1 MKKVII
7 FLVAVGGFAVSS
19 FGQASVTANAPATAN
34 IVTPLGITKSVDMNF
49 GNIAVNANAGT
60 VVLGTNN
67 TRTVTGGI
75 TLPGTTGTVAAAQF
89 SVTGQ
94 TGYTYSITLPA
105 AALTLTRTSG
115 TETMTVNTWVSN
127 IGTTGTLSAS
137 GAQTIIVGAT
147 LNVGGSQVAGEYK
160 NLTGFPVTV
169 NYN

>member
-34 IVTPLGITKSVDMNF
+34 IVTPLGITKTVDMNF

-60 VVLGTNN
+60 VILSTTN

-75 TLPGTTGTVAAAQF
+75 TLPGTAGTVAAAQF

-94 TGYTYSITLPA
+94 NGYTYSITMPSS
-105 AALTLTRTSG
+105 ALTLTRTSG
-115 TETMTVNTWVSN
+115 SETMTVDTWVN
-127 IGTTGTLSAS
+127 NVGPTGTLSVS

-160 NLTGFPVTV
+160 NTTGFPITV